1 MNPLPGKP
9 TTNKPNPPANNPTNP
24 PKKDPEPPK
33 KDPVKPPKEDN
44 LNSSLPI
51 LKKNYLTSDNTNE
64 DFVSAY
70 EQRKNNI
77 EDQIANTKAEV
88 VQTKKRLQ
96 ELEENEKQLSGPQG
110 EPSKPAKPAT
120 NQPATGG
127 SKPGT
132 SNPGN
137 KPGAPANPAGSK
149 PTNPAN
155 PAGAKPVPP
164 AQPAG
169 STKAGATVQ
178 ELEDPRMKQLLK
190 IYKEKRTLK
199 EKLEK
204 SVEDLKKLN
213 EKKHQL
219 FKQYGNLQMRQNIL
233 KSVNLEPEAIKQK
246 RKEQK
251 NHSVDVFK
259 NPFAKPEE
267 RKLDFKKLKDAK
279 RGFYLDILETASS
292 NKVAYG
298 KEDTRYNLE
307 AYAQARAAY
316 VKDCNLKFSQVQMRA
331 RANQAVKDPSDPE
344 NLKIL
349 RDSQILRESL
359 AKSHMMES
367 QHLKETQKEKQA
379 LKQQEE
385 EKKAKEQVAKNPKT
399 GDDNKKNQSSN
410 LPQTGKT
417 TNLNDFNNAS
427 GKTNLNPKLPIQNQD
442 AIDKI
447 NKPGSLNNTGKQ
459 AADLPKKQGDAL
471 PNTGAKPSNEGAS
484 NISGKQ
490 LPGDALKKPAEAI
503 PSIPQKRPAD
513 ALPNTSAK
521 PSNEGASNLSGKQLT
536 GDALKKPVDIP
547 QNTTGAA
554 GLNSKTG
561 SKATLQGDALKKD
574 QLPEAGVSDKDQ
586 SLKSNPQPSKVNPS
600 EKSTVNNN
608 TAGKPANQKQLA
620 EVDGF
625 GQIDDEGEGF

>member
-9 TTNKPNPPANNPTNP
+9 TTNKPNPPANNPANP
-24 PKKDPEPPK
+24 AKAEPEPGK
-33 KDPVKPPKEDN
+33 KEPVKPAKEDN

-77 EDQIANTKAEV
+77 EDQITNAKAEV

-120 NQPATGG
+120 NPPPNNQPATGG
-127 SKPGT
+127 NKPGT
-132 SNPGN
+132 ANPGN
-137 KPGAPANPAGSK
+137 KPGAPANPAGGK
-149 PTNPAN
+149 PSNP
-155 PAGAKPVPP
+155 GPP

-246 RKEQK
+246 RKDQK
-251 NHSVDVFK
+251 YHSVDVFK

-292 NKVAYG
+292 NKVVYG

-307 AYAQARAAY
+307 AYAQARTAY
-316 VKDCNLKFSQVQMRA
+316 VKDSNLKFSQVKMRG

-379 LKQQEE
+379 IKQQEE

-417 TNLNDFNNAS
+417 TNLNDSNNAS
-427 GKTNLNPKLPIQNQD
+427 GKTNLNPKLPNQSQD
-442 AIDKI
+442 ATDKT

-471 PNTGAKPSNEGAS
+471 PNTSAKPSNEGAS

-490 LPGDALKKPAEAI
+490 QPGEAPKKPAEAL
-503 PSIPQKRPAD
+503 PSNPQKKPAD
-513 ALPNTSAK
+513 PLPNTGAK
-521 PSNEGASNLSGKQLT
+521 PSNEGASNVSGKKLPA
-536 GDALKKPVDIP
+536 DAPKNPADVP

-561 SKATLQGDALKKD
+561 SKATLQGDAPKKD
-574 QLPEAGVSDKDQ
+574 QLPAGAGVSDKDL
-586 SLKSNPQPSKVNPS
+586 SLKSNPQASKVNPS

-608 TAGKPANQKQLA
+608 TAGKPANQMPLA
-620 EVDGF
+620 EIDGF
-625 GQIDDEGEGF
+625 GELDDEVDDS